1 MTNAISKLGSILKHY
16 FSFVL
21 GIIFGSTIATV
32 VTYVILSLG
41 LIEKLAVEEPNR
53 LTICL
58 MDELN
63 E

>member
-1 MTNAISKLGSILKHY
+1 MTSAISKFRSILKHY
-16 FSFVL
+16 FGFVL

-41 LIEKLAVEEPNR
+41 LIEKLAVEEPIE
-53 LTICL
+53 LAVCL
-58 MDELN
+58 MDEIN